1 MANRPPQEASKNI
14 QLQMLSIINVVGE
27 SCNAARGELS
37 TSFRHMK
44 YICRHLFR
52 KADGSLPG
60 HPDLS
65 AWKGISGS
73 PEGSGIKRVSRL
85 CFWKTAVR
93 SDGSVQS
100 VSAGHA
106 SGTGG

>member
-1 MANRPPQEASKNI
+1 MANRPLREASKNI
-14 QLQMLSIINVVGE
+14 QLQMLSIINVAGE
-27 SCNAARGELS
+27 PCNAALGELPP
-37 TSFRHMK
+37 SFRHRK

-60 HPDLS
+60 HPALS
-65 AWKGISGS
+65 AWKGISDS

-85 CFWKTAVR
+85 CFWKTEAH

-100 VSAGHA
+100 VSVGHA